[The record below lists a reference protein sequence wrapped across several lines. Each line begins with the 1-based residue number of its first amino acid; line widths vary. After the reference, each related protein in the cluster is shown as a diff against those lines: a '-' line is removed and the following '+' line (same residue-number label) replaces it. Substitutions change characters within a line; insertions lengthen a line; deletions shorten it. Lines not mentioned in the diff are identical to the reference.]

1 MTRKKKVEEPGID
14 IGRLILLIAIVIGGY
29 FVYLRNKDNK
39 PEPTPVP
46 VPITSDFPE
55 PDQTLKAALPD
66 MSKYISGRK
75 ALDLAYL
82 YKNLASE
89 VEFNDKITRLE
100 QISAGHL
107 HTGNSIERNNK
118 EDVKLGVG
126 KALDDFMISNVI
138 ATMQDPLSAEEK
150 KAISN
155 GLRAIAWGFYIAAG
169 EEGIRD
175 LSQSMFTCDED
186 QCNFDKKAYLEFI
199 QGISSSSSEE
209 ERKEIIDNDGHVRF
223 MQFDGTD
230 DNLIR
235 GPPVD
240 NALLNGLITDP
251 VELEQFNSQI
261 PKFQQ
266 FGYNGSGEG
275 QTVLLYESLLKYDP
289 EAFTERQVTGDCG
302 VGYRNNMNLVGT
314 EVVMSNGQRKAIED
328 VKVGELVINSYN
340 EISRVKSVFNKKYT
354 GDLIEIK
361 VEGNYNIATFTPDH
375 LFIVCDK
382 GQLVWKRLDQIKIKD
397 KLLIPFGTK
406 KEQIYSFDL
415 QELDIVDTE
424 NNRRRVKTKDGYVRA
439 KGGRH
444 HIKRYVT
451 LDEDLG
457 WLFGIFFAEGGI
469 RYENEHPM
477 GVDFSLNRNETE
489 YAENIKRIFKDKFD
503 YDVTFYDLE
512 SKPSVRIVRVNS
524 AILGE
529 FFAKQCPGKINTKS
543 LTTCIFQ
550 SPLTVR
556 KAVLKGWIDGDGH
569 ISKIGY
575 ITATSISENLANDMA
590 HLAKSVQIDINLSKR
605 TGKPNDY
612 AKTRQDSYTLNI
624 RNNNRYKL
632 YDSFIVDEEKSKES
646 INAFGFERAVKSI
659 RRIPVKDID
668 VYCIEVP
675 NKSSFIANGIAVHNC
690 TSHGTRNGVDM
701 ARAYEIDKLGE
712 AEAFVLR
719 GATEAVYG
727 YRGHGGQGMSV
738 VRAMEYIS
746 EVGGLAIRKNYTD
759 AGIDFSKYDPKEAIQ
774 WGRSGGTPKRLNDL
788 ISSNRVVTISL
799 INSAEEARDAISNGF
814 AIVSGS
820 QHSFA
825 SKRDEYGF
833 AARDGK
839 KWGHCTAWGGLA
851 TLKDLTNGKNPSEE
865 PCFLYINSWGD
876 WNGGPKGKYN
886 IPDGSFWITKDDAEF
901 MIRQKQTYA
910 VGQVQGF
917 KAEKIQ
923 KFGFEWLD

>member
-29 FVYLRNKDNK
+29 LVYIRNKDNK

-126 KALDDFMISNVI
+126 KALDDFMLSNVI
-138 ATMQDPLSAEEK
+138 TTIQDPLSTEEK
-150 KAISN
+150 KIISN
-155 GLRAIAWGFYIAAG
+155 GFRAIAWGFYIAAG

-199 QGISSSSSEE
+199 QGISSSSNEE

-230 DNLIR
+230 NNLIR

-289 EAFTERQVTGDCG
+289 EAFTERQVTGDC
-302 VGYRNNMNLVGT
+302 
-314 EVVMSNGQRKAIED
+314 
-328 VKVGELVINSYN
+328 
-340 EISRVKSVFNKKYT
+340 
-354 GDLIEIK
+354 
-361 VEGNYNIATFTPDH
+361 
-375 LFIVCDK
+375 
-382 GQLVWKRLDQIKIKD
+382 
-397 KLLIPFGTK
+397 
-406 KEQIYSFDL
+406 
-415 QELDIVDTE
+415 
-424 NNRRRVKTKDGYVRA
+424 
-439 KGGRH
+439 
-444 HIKRYVT
+444 
-451 LDEDLG
+451 
-457 WLFGIFFAEGGI
+457 
-469 RYENEHPM
+469 
-477 GVDFSLNRNETE
+477 
-489 YAENIKRIFKDKFD
+489 
-503 YDVTFYDLE
+503 
-512 SKPSVRIVRVNS
+512 
-524 AILGE
+524 
-529 FFAKQCPGKINTKS
+529 
-543 LTTCIFQ
+543 
-550 SPLTVR
+550 
-556 KAVLKGWIDGDGH
+556 
-569 ISKIGY
+569 
-575 ITATSISENLANDMA
+575 
-590 HLAKSVQIDINLSKR
+590 
-605 TGKPNDY
+605 
-612 AKTRQDSYTLNI
+612 
-624 RNNNRYKL
+624 
-632 YDSFIVDEEKSKES
+632 
-646 INAFGFERAVKSI
+646 
-659 RRIPVKDID
+659 
-668 VYCIEVP
+668 
-675 NKSSFIANGIAVHNC
+675 

-712 AEAFVLR
+712 VEAFVLR